1 MVKLPLA
8 HLKMVPKGLEDP
20 DHLHAEDPPPVI
32 HEECWEHTTAA
43 TATSNDDNPFNDGG
57 NYDED

>member
-8 HLKMVPKGLEDP
+8 HLKTVPKGSKES
-20 DHLHAEDPPPVI
+20 DHLHAEDPAVI
-32 HEECWEHTTAA
+32 AEECWEHTTAA
-43 TATSNDDNPFNDGG
+43 TAASNDDNPFNDGG